1 MFQQGCYVNFVN
13 AANNLE
19 HTFFIIMIQ
28 VMQGTCIF
36 VLHSF
41 LATID
46 VHIRLNSCTAIHIW
60 PDIVKNLFGTVVLLY
75 E

>member
-1 MFQQGCYVNFVN
+1 
-13 AANNLE
+13 
-19 HTFFIIMIQ
+19 MIQ

-60 PDIVKNLFGTVVLLY
+60 PDIVKNLFGTGVLLY